1 MPAFVNKDTCTGCGI
16 CVDACPVTAIALD
29 SVAKVDPD
37 TCTDCGVCVEE
48 CPVKAISMK

>member
-1 MPAFVNKDTCTGCGI
+1 MPAFVNDSCTGCGI
-16 CVDACPVTAIALD
+16 CVSACPVSAIKLD
-29 SVAKVDPD
+29 SVAKVDEG